1 MSLSDLCRHCGL
13 CCDGNL
19 FSHVPLQHAEVAA
32 ARRNGLAVMS
42 LVGDSPALRQCCPAL
57 KERQCSVYAE
67 RPERCRRY
75 GCRLFEALAKG
86 ALTLEAALAVV
97 ARAHALLADVER
109 SLAPDPDPLAS
120 VMDRARFS
128 DWGGLEESS
137 AQTRAARERAEAFL
151 DQHFHGGPRRF
162 EDPGNPGRG

>member
-1 MSLSDLCRHCGL
+1 MSLSDLCRLCGL

-19 FSHVPLQHAEVAA
+19 FSHVPLQQAEIDT
-32 ARRNGLAVMS
+32 ARRNGLAVVS
-42 LVGDSPALRQCCPAL
+42 LVGDSPAIRQCCTAL
-57 KERQCSVYAE
+57 RERQCTVYAQ

-75 GCRLFEALAKG
+75 VCRL
-86 ALTLEAALAVV
+86 LEARAREELSQEEALAVV
-97 ARAHALLADVER
+97 ERARALLADVER
-109 SLAPDPDPLAS
+109 SLAPDADPLAS
-120 VMDRARFS
+120 VMDRARFA

-162 EDPGNPGRG
+162 EAPGGPEVE